1 MNRLTLSA
9 LGLAGTLA
17 LIAEPVAA
25 QHRRGGEGGGN
36 GEARGQSQQQ
46 QSQPRQQS
54 QPSQPAQSAQ
64 TVPGWRQQPQPA
76 QPPASPRPQAE
87 SGQRVPGWRQ
97 PPQPAQPP
105 ASPRQQ
111 SQQPAQAPPS
121 PPPAAPGS
129 VPRQGFERAVPRQG
143 GERTVPRQD
152 VERAVPRQ
160 NAPRQGFNGRY
171 DNRRY
176 GYAAPRYVGPR
187 YYSGRYY
194 GPRYVGPTFTV
205 APRRF
210 YRPYYI
216 FHPRLSVGFGIWA
229 GYPIAYYDPFYYPYD
244 YYPYAVATPGYVPP
258 AGSVSVQPD
267 QSNMG
272 GLSFSVS
279 PDTAEVWVD
288 GEFFGTVGEYTPQ
301 SQPLGLPAGTH
312 HIELRE
318 PGFQVSSFEVDIIAG
333 QVIPFQGQLEQ

>member
-9 LGLAGTLA
+9 LGLAGMIA

-25 QHRRGGEGGGN
+25 QHRRGGEGEGN

-54 QPSQPAQSAQ
+54 QASQPSQPSQQAEGGQR
-64 TVPGWRQQPQPA
+64 VPGWRQQPQPA
-76 QPPASPRPQAE
+76 QPPASPRQQAE

-97 PPQPAQPP
+97 QPQPAQPP

-111 SQQPAQAPPS
+111 STQPAQAPPS
-121 PPPAAPGS
+121 PPPAAPGA
-129 VPRQGFERAVPRQG
+129 VPRQGFERAV
-143 GERTVPRQD
+143 
-152 VERAVPRQ
+152 
-160 NAPRQGFNGRY
+160 PRQGFNGRY

-216 FHPRLSVGFGIWA
+216 FQPRLSVGFGIWA

-244 YYPYAVATPGYVPP
+244 YYPYAVATPGYIPP
-258 AGSVSVQPD
+258 PVGSVSVQPD
-267 QSNMG
+267 QYNMG

>member
-1 MNRLTLSA
+1 MNRLALSA

-25 QHRRGGEGGGN
+25 QHRRGGEGGGGN
-36 GEARGQSQQQ
+36 GEARGQSQQ

-54 QPSQPAQSAQ
+54 QPSQPSQQGQPSQQAQ
-64 TVPGWRQQPQPA
+64 
-76 QPPASPRPQAE
+76 

-97 PPQPAQPP
+97 PPQSAQPP
-105 ASPRQQ
+105 VLPRQQ

-129 VPRQGFERAVPRQG
+129 VPRQGFERAVPLQG

-152 VERAVPRQ
+152 VDRAVPRQ
-160 NAPRQGFNGRY
+160 NVPRQGFNGRY

-176 GYAAPRYVGPR
+176 GYAAPRYIGPR

-244 YYPYAVATPGYVPP
+244 YYPYAVATPGYVAPP
-258 AGSVSVQPD
+258 AVERVDVAEPHRWAALISIASKRD
-267 QSNMG
+267 QSH
-272 GLSFSVS
+272 
-279 PDTAEVWVD
+279 DQTADALRAVDQNAFDVRGRGRTRYQHRIPRYLEAGVTISLMQVANDPRRIEQDDEVLGEISD
-288 GEFFGTVGEYTPQ
+288 GVH
-301 SQPLGLPAGTH
+301 L
-312 HIELRE
+312 
-318 PGFQVSSFEVDIIAG
+318 
-333 QVIPFQGQLEQ
+333 

>member
-25 QHRRGGEGGGN
+25 QHRRGGEGGGGN
-36 GEARGQSQQQ
+36 GEARGQSQQ

-54 QPSQPAQSAQ
+54 QPSQPSQQGQPSQQAQ
-64 TVPGWRQQPQPA
+64 
-76 QPPASPRPQAE
+76 

-97 PPQPAQPP
+97 PPQSAQPP
-105 ASPRQQ
+105 VLPRQQ

-152 VERAVPRQ
+152 VE
-160 NAPRQGFNGRY
+160 RQGFNGRY

-244 YYPYAVATPGYVPP
+244 YYPYAVATPGYVAPP
-258 AGSVSVQPD
+258 VGSVSVQPY

>member
-1 MNRLTLSA
+1 MNRLILSA

-25 QHRRGGEGGGN
+25 QHRRGGEGGGGN

-54 QPSQPAQSAQ
+54 QPSQPSQPSQQAQ
-64 TVPGWRQQPQPA
+64 
-76 QPPASPRPQAE
+76 

-111 SQQPAQAPPS
+111 TQQPAQAPPS

-229 GYPIAYYDPFYYPYD
+229 GYPISYYDPFYYPYD

-301 SQPLGLPAGTH
+301 SQPLGLPAGRH

-318 PGFQVSSFEVDIIAG
+318 PGFEVSSFDVDIIAG